1 VRAIIQSRCG
11 SAEDLSLEVVE
22 RPVPG
27 DGEALVRVQAA
38 SVNDWDWQLLAGR
51 PFLNRVNGAG
61 GLRGPRH
68 PIPGCDIAGVVVE
81 VGAQVVEVAVG
92 DEVIAD
98 LSGCGFGAFAEF
110 ACPPAQVLRRKPAGL
125 SWVEA
130 AAVPQA
136 GSLAVLA
143 LRTGGPVR
151 PNQAVLVNGAGGG
164 VGTFAVQIAASQGA
178 VVTGVD
184 RADKLE
190 TVKAVGAQHVIDY
203 TRTDF
208 TTLGDVYDRIVE
220 PVARRSPRAYRG
232 ALRAEGVCT
241 IVGGSLWRVAAAAL
255 AGGLTNRLTGRPLTV
270 PLWRPNDAGSM
281 AFLRGLLETGAVTPV
296 VDRVFPLAEAPQAL
310 QHFGASRHVGKIVIT
325 ME

>member
-1 VRAIIQSRCG
+1 M
-11 SAEDLSLEVVE
+11 EVVE

-27 DGEALVRVQAA
+27 DGEALVRVHAA

-68 PIPGCDIAGVVVE
+68 PIPGCDIAAVVVE

-92 DEVIAD
+92 DEVLAV

-190 TVKAVGAQHVIDY
+190 TVEAVGARHVIDY

-208 TTLGDVYDRIVE
+208 TRLGAVYDRIVE
-220 PVARRSPRAYRG
+220 PVACRSPRAYRR
-232 ALRAEGVCT
+232 ALRS
-241 IVGGSLWRVAAAAL
+241 GGRVHDRGRVL
-255 AGGLTNRLTGRPLTV
+255 ASGRCGGAGRRPDEQADRATV
-270 PLWRPNDAGSM
+270 DGSSV
-281 AFLRGLLETGAVTPV
+281 ATERCRGYGL
-296 VDRVFPLAEAPQAL
+296 VDRPARDWRGHTRRGPGVSADRSARAL
-310 QHFGASRHVGKIVIT
+310 QHFGASRHIGKIVLT

>member
-1 VRAIIQSRCG
+1 
-11 SAEDLSLEVVE
+11 VVE

-27 DGEALVRVQAA
+27 DGEALVRVHAA

-51 PFLNRVNGAG
+51 PLLNRVNGAG

-81 VGAQVVEVAVG
+81 VGAGVVEVAVG
-92 DEVIAD
+92 DEVMAD

-110 ACPPAQVLRRKPAGL
+110 ACAPAGVLRRKPPGL

-143 LRTGGPVR
+143 LRTGGSLR
-151 PNQAVLVNGAGGG
+151 AKQAVLVNGAGGG
-164 VGTFAVQIAASQGA
+164 VGTFAVQIAAALGA
-178 VVTGVD
+178 EVSGVD
-184 RADKLE
+184 SAGKLE
-190 TVKAVGAQHVIDY
+190 AVKAVGARHVADY

-208 TTLGDVYDRIVE
+208 TGVGRVYDRIID
-220 PVARRSPRAYRG
+220 PVACRGPRAYRR
-232 ALRAEGVCT
+232 ALRAGGVCT
-241 IVGGSLWRVAAAAL
+241 IVGGSLRRVAAAAL
-255 AGGLTNRLTGRPLTV
+255 VGGLTNALTGRRLMV
-270 PLWRPNDAGSM
+270 PLWRPNDPGDV
-281 AFLRGLLETGAVTPV
+281 AFLSGLLETGAVKPV
-296 VDRVFPLAEAPQAL
+296 VDRVFPLAEASRAL
-310 QHFGASRHVGKIVIT
+310 QHFGASRHVGKVVLT

>member
-1 VRAIIQSRCG
+1 MRAIIQSRYG
-11 SAEDLSLEVVE
+11 SPEDLSLELVE

-38 SVNDWDWQLLAGR
+38 SVNDWDWQLLTGH
-51 PFLNRVNGAG
+51 PLLNRVNGAG
-61 GLRGPRH
+61 GLRRPRH

-81 VGAQVVEVAVG
+81 VGAQVLEVAVG

-110 ACPPAQVLRRKPAGL
+110 ACPPAHVLRRKPAGL

-151 PNQAVLVNGAGGG
+151 PHQAVLVNGAGGG

-178 VVTGVD
+178 EVTGVD

-190 TVKAVGAQHVIDY
+190 AARTVGAQHVIDY

-208 TTLGDVYDRIVE
+208 TRLGAVYDRIVE
-220 PVARRSPRAYRG
+220 PVARRSPRAYRRV
-232 ALRAEGVCT
+232 LRAGGVCT
-241 IVGGSLWRVAAAAL
+241 IVGGSLRRVAAAAL
-255 AGGLTNRLTGRPLTV
+255 VGGLTNRVTGRSLVV
-270 PLWRPNDAGSM
+270 PLWRPNDAEDV
-281 AFLRGLLETGAVTPV
+281 AFLTGLLDTGAVTPV
-296 VDRVFPLAEAPQAL
+296 VDRVFPLVEASQAL
-310 QHFGASRHVGKIVIT
+310 QHFGASHHIGKIVLT
-325 ME
+325 MQ